1 MNSLFPNRP
10 RLWTV
15 AILAALAAMLAH
27 SARAEPSNLRF
38 EAQLVWGT
46 NDEKSAKPGLKRVE
60 ERVRQKLAALP
71 IKWEHYFEIN
81 RKQFD
86 LPVGGKGRVSLSE
99 KCSVE
104 VRSLEDRKIE
114 VRWYNQKKEL
124 VGRQTQPL
132 GKGEMIVLGGNA
144 PNATCWLVILKRLD

>member
-1 MNSLFPNRP
+1 M
-10 RLWTV
+10 
-15 AILAALAAMLAH
+15 ALALGLLALPV
-27 SARAEPSNLRF
+27 SGARAAGSKLRF
-38 EAQLVWGT
+38 EAQLIWGT
-46 NDEKSAKPGLKRVE
+46 NEQKPAKPDLKPVE

-81 RKQFD
+81 RKEFD
-86 LPVGGKGRVSLSE
+86 LPLGGREQVKLSE

-104 VRSLEDRKIE
+104 VRSIEGKKIE

-132 GKGEMIVLGGNA
+132 GKNEMIVLGGNA
-144 PNATCWLVILKRLD
+144 PNATCWLVILKRLE

>member
-1 MNSLFPNRP
+1 MNALCPTR
-10 RLWTV
+10 RLWP
-15 AILAALAAMLAH
+15 LALVTALAVVALG
-27 SARAEPSNLRF
+27 RAWAEAAPLRF

-81 RKQFD
+81 RKEFEVP
-86 LPVGGKGRVSLSE
+86 LGGKGRVGLSE

-104 VRSLEDRKIE
+104 VRSLEGKKIE
-114 VRWYNQKKEL
+114 VRWYNHKKEL

-132 GKGEMIVLGGNA
+132 GKDEMIVLGGNA
-144 PNATCWLVILKRLD
+144 PNATCWLVILKRLE

>member
-1 MNSLFPNRP
+1 MSSNRRRFSLHA
-10 RLWTV
+10 LL
-15 AILAALAAMLAH
+15 LAALALLAGG
-27 SARAEPSNLRF
+27 APATASNLKF

-46 NDEKSAKPGLKRVE
+46 NEETPARPDLKPVE
-60 ERVRQKLAALP
+60 ESVRQKLAALP
-71 IKWEHYFEIN
+71 IKWEHYYEIN
-81 RKQFD
+81 RERFEI
-86 LPVGGKGRVSLSE
+86 PPGGKDRVTLSE

-104 VRSLEDRKIE
+104 VRSLEGKKVE

-144 PNATCWLVILKRLD
+144 PNATCWLVILKRLE